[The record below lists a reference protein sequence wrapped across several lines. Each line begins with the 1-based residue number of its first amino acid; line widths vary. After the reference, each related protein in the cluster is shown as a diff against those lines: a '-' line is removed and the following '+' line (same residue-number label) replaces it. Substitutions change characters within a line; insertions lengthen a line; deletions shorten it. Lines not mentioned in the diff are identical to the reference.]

1 MPRRPTVYDVAERAG
16 VSIAT
21 VSFAF
26 RQPQRVR
33 ESTRDSVLEAAKE
46 LGYVPSASARGLA
59 RGTTG
64 ALGLYSFDLM
74 LGNQDPLP
82 ENDLLEAPHI
92 SLDPRLFPLYVD
104 EVERGFALECRT
116 LGRALLLDSGAP
128 LSSDVYD
135 IAGRVDGLAVFPGP
149 HRPETLHT
157 VAQSIPVLA
166 FSTVV
171 DDAPFS
177 HVHVDNHAGI
187 DHLLR
192 HLAQTHDVRDAAF
205 VGNLSMHEFQ
215 ERLASF
221 EALRETYFP
230 ESVPTDSSAL
240 LAELAGPEW
249 PEALGELIDARHL
262 PRALVCENDQRA
274 LEVLDLL
281 IAKGVKVPSDVI
293 VTGFD
298 GILAGRLSNPTLTT
312 VRQPLETMGR
322 LAARLLSE
330 QAATR
335 DRTPTTHILPLQPD
349 FRGSCGCSDH

>member
-1 MPRRPTVYDVAERAG
+1 MNHCGKVPAVDCT
-16 VSIAT
+16 IAT

-33 ESTRDSVLEAAKE
+33 ESTRDSVLEAARE

-64 ALGLYSFDLM
+64 ALGMYSFDLM
-74 LGNQDPLP
+74 LGSQDPLP
-82 ENDLLEAPHI
+82 ETDLLETQDTTP
-92 SLDPRLFPLYVD
+92 DPRLFPLYVD
-104 EVERGFALECRT
+104 EVERGFALECRAV
-116 LGRALLLDSGAP
+116 GRALLLDSGAP
-128 LSSDVYD
+128 SSSHVYD

-177 HVHVDNHAGI
+177 HVHVDNQAGI
-187 DHLLR
+187 EQLLR
-192 HLAQTHDVRDAAF
+192 HLASAHGVRDAAF

-230 ESVPTDSSAL
+230 DSVPTGSAAI
-240 LAELAGPEW
+240 LAELAGASW
-249 PEALGELIDARHL
+249 YEALHELIDARHL

-274 LEVLDLL
+274 LEVLDALTE
-281 IAKGVKVPSDVI
+281 KGVSVPGDVI

-298 GILAGRLSNPTLTT
+298 GILAGRLSSPTLTT

-322 LAARLLSE
+322 LAARLLTE
-330 QAATR
+330 QAASR
-335 DRTPTTHILPLQPD
+335 DLTPTRYVLPLQPH
-349 FRGSCGCSDH
+349 FRGSCGCSDR